1 MQTMV
6 DDQHYPDDEISLLD
20 LMVVIA
26 EHWLILVFVPL
37 LAGLAAYGF
46 VALQPHAWTASAE
59 VGLPP
64 AEVSRYLPGILDGAA
79 DMEHGLE
86 ITEGSS
92 AERSRIDLTLDDPD
106 AVSDG
111 LLLLTGQLTAAVEEG
126 GIELPG
132 ASLEANLLDL
142 EQEIALRDGIATRLA
157 QALRDI
163 ETGLPFDAMA
173 YAQTASALNEMMA
186 ARDAQR
192 LRYEELSVTGTEL
205 PTSLIEEAPSEPVPA
220 GRTSPLVVSALAVLG
235 TGFVL
240 LVLIFIRNGWK
251 NAAADAE
258 TQDKIDR
265 IRRAFG
271 LRARARK

>member
-1 MQTMV
+1 M
-6 DDQHYPDDEISLLD
+6 
-20 LMVVIA
+20 
-26 EHWLILVFVPL
+26 
-37 LAGLAAYGF
+37 AAYGF

-92 AERSRIDLTLDDPD
+92 AERSRIDLTLNDPD

-258 TQDKIDR
+258 TQGEIDR

-271 LRARARK
+271 LRAKAPK